1 MIIWGFRQKV
11 LQLAMVTFLCG
22 QCSNPTAHALRK
34 AVNKF
39 TLFFIPLFPISVK
52 YFTQCTFCGCTNRM
66 TKEQAEQA
74 LAQNGAQ
81 SQQPQAQYPQQQ
93 YPQQQYPPQQYPQQQ
108 YPPQQYQAPQSSQ
121 NPHQY

>member
-1 MIIWGFRQKV
+1 MIIWGFRQRI

-22 QCSNPTAHALRK
+22 QCSNPTAHAVRK

-66 TKEQAEQA
+66 SKEQTDQV
-74 LAQNGAQ
+74 LAQNTN
-81 SQQPQAQYPQQQ
+81 QQQ
-93 YPQQQYPPQQYPQQQ
+93 YPQQQPQYPQQIQ
-108 YPPQQYQAPQSSQ
+108 QPQQQYQAPQQ
-121 NPHQY
+121 PQAPQGPQQQ